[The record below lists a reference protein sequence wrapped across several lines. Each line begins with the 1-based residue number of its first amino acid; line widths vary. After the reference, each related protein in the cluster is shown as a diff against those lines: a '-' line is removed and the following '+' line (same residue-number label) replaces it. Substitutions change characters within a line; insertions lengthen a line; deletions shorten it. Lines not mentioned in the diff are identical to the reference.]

1 MGVLSGCSLKIA
13 RSSTQCRQSSAR
25 MMMIPYSEP
34 TISSHAMPNGMGS
47 MFLAWSPSANLMVN
61 VGDKAPDFTL
71 KAHDKSE
78 VTLSS
83 FSGSKVILSF
93 YPAAFTG
100 VCQNQACTI
109 NDRADALSS
118 ANCQVLG
125 ISVDSPFA
133 NNAFRDANGI
143 DYPLLS
149 DVHRE
154 VISAY
159 GVTFDNF
166 AIDGYT
172 VAQRSVFVVE
182 EDGTIGYA
190 WYAENPGI
198 EPDYDALFAHI
209 GA

>member
-1 MGVLSGCSLKIA
+1 
-13 RSSTQCRQSSAR
+13 
-25 MMMIPYSEP
+25 
-34 TISSHAMPNGMGS
+34 
-47 MFLAWSPSANLMVN
+47 MVN

-71 KAHDKSE
+71 KAHDKSD

-83 FSGSKVILSF
+83 YLGSRVILAF

-100 VCQNQACTI
+100 VCTEQICTI
-109 NDRADALSS
+109 ADVLPLGHST
-118 ANCQVLG
+118 NCQMLG

-133 NNAFRDANGI
+133 NSEFRKQNNI
-143 DYPLLS
+143 EYPLLS
-149 DVHRE
+149 DVNRE

-159 GVTFDNF
+159 GVTFENF

-182 EDGTIGYA
+182 EDGAIGYA

>member
-1 MGVLSGCSLKIA
+1 
-13 RSSTQCRQSSAR
+13 
-25 MMMIPYSEP
+25 
-34 TISSHAMPNGMGS
+34 
-47 MFLAWSPSANLMVN
+47 MFLAWSPSATLMVN

-83 FSGSKVILSF
+83 FSGSRVILSF

-109 NDRADALSS
+109 GDSLS
-118 ANCQVLG
+118 NVECVVLG

-133 NNAFRDANGI
+133 NNAFRETNGI
-143 DYPLLS
+143 GYPLLS

-154 VISAY
+154 VITAY
-159 GVTFDNF
+159 GVTFENF

>member
-1 MGVLSGCSLKIA
+1 
-13 RSSTQCRQSSAR
+13 
-25 MMMIPYSEP
+25 MMIPGEDCTTSF
-34 TISSHAMPNGMGS
+34 HGMS
-47 MFLAWSPSANLMVN
+47 KATRRMFLAWSLPPEVMVN

-78 VTLSS
+78 VTLST
-83 FSGSKVILSF
+83 FHGKKVILSF

-100 VCQNQACTI
+100 VCKNQACTVNNQY
-109 NDRADALSS
+109 NDLVSN
-118 ANCQVLG
+118 NCEVIG

-133 NNAFRDANGI
+133 NNAFREANGI
-143 DYPLLS
+143 EYPLLS

-154 VISAY
+154 VITAY
-159 GVTFDNF
+159 GVTFENF

-172 VAQRSVFVVE
+172 VAQRSVFVIE

-198 EPDYDALFAHI
+198 EPNYDELFAYMSS
-209 GA
+209 